1 MKIKMFTKRIYCC
14 ALFVASVLMAQAA
27 DRLLIVG
34 PAVWGGWTIANS
46 TVMFNSPDAPDVF
59 KVTAHLN
66 GSQEFKFLT
75 TTDWGG
81 LEYRAGDAGVTL
93 QPGETGTLVSSDETT
108 ADNKFF
114 VSESANYDIVCD
126 LQQKTVV
133 VSKSAYQTN
142 NIDRTGLWLIGG
154 ATPGNWSISDGVA
167 LTQDSNDPMKFSG
180 TADLVAGD
188 FKIAINNQTNYEQ
201 TFYQRDVTDAGK
213 MVLGGGDDN
222 KWEITDPGTYRVSVD
237 VLAMTIT
244 VERVAKVTIGDTGYA
259 TYCADLAL
267 NFGSLSDLKAYVVTG
282 VSGSGDVLTVLT
294 QNVND
299 VPAGTGL
306 LLHGTPGSYTVPTG
320 TGSSAYENK
329 LVGVTTAT
337 TVSSQDSQGNNFLLA
352 NGTQGVGFYPIDGS
366 GTLEANKAYLSLPTS
381 MTASAKALV
390 IDLSGQ
396 AAGINKVV
404 ETKQKTSSYY
414 TLTGSRVDHP
424 TKGIYIYQGKKI
436 IKK

>member
-34 PAVWGGWTIANS
+34 NAVWGGYSIDNS
-46 TVMFNSPDAPDVF
+46 IVMLNSADAPDVF
-59 KVTAHLN
+59 SATVYLKGAE
-66 GSQEFKFLT
+66 EFKFLT

-81 LEYRAGDAGVTL
+81 LEYRAGETNVTL
-93 QPGETGTLVSSDETT
+93 ASGEESRLVSTEETDK
-108 ADNKFF
+108 DNKFM
-114 VSESANYDIVCD
+114 VTSSANYLIVCD
-126 LQQKTVV
+126 LQKKTITATKA
-133 VSKSAYQTN
+133 SYQDSPIN
-142 NIDRTGLWLIGG
+142 HTGLWLVGS
-154 ATPGNWSISDGVA
+154 ATPGGWTIGDGHA
-167 LTQDSNDPMKFSG
+167 MTQDPDNPLRFTTTVS
-180 TADLVAGD
+180 LVPGE
-188 FKIAINNQTNYEQ
+188 FKIAVNNQTGFGQ
-201 TFYQRDVTDAGK
+201 TFYLRDVADEGK
-213 MVLGGGDDN
+213 MVFGGDDN
-222 KWEITDPGTYRVSVD
+222 KWKITDPGTYRVSVD

-352 NGTQGVGFYPIDGS
+352 NGTQRVGFYPIDGS